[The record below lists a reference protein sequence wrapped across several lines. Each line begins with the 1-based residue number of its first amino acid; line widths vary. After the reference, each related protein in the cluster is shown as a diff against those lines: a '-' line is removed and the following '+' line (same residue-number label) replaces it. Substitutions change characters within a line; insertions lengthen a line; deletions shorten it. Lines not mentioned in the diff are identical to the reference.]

1 MSLLPP
7 VVSHCRWWLPPL
19 TSQCPGRS
27 TSEGTLPSTRKTS
40 LHGSGR
46 PRGWHTW
53 GRACRTQT
61 ACCGCPQA
69 AGIDGGCN
77 LAWEECACQGLSLFG
92 MRVGLKPQ
100 GKQPKPAEQCND
112 AGGMGCRGMGHKGMG
127 RMGMGCRGNGMH
139 GDGTHGDG
147 VQGDGTQGD
156 RADSP
161 HCPLVPFPGA
171 PCRGQG
177 VLPLQA
183 CCSDPSRI
191 RLSCQ
196 ETGIDKQAGGPESG
210 TGLANEEAR
219 SGVQGL
225 TPQPTCTSWHT
236 CLTPQGHVH
245 TPAQCVS

>member
-1 MSLLPP
+1 M
-7 VVSHCRWWLPPL
+7 
-19 TSQCPGRS
+19 
-27 TSEGTLPSTRKTS
+27 
-40 LHGSGR
+40 
-46 PRGWHTW
+46 
-53 GRACRTQT
+53 

-112 AGGMGCRGMGHKGMG
+112 AGGMGCRRMGRKGMGH
-127 RMGMGCRGNGMH
+127 MGMGCRGNGMH

-161 HCPLVPFPGA
+161 HCTLVHFPGA

-177 VLPLQA
+177 LLPLQA

-210 TGLANEEAR
+210 HRTCQRGGLVWGPGAHSSANLHLLAHLPDPSRAR
-219 SGVQGL
+219 PHSCSVCFLEDPARRDGQAHGAPLVLSPEHENPNKEPARGDRQEPGPLIGL
-225 TPQPTCTSWHT
+225 TSIPEPGRAVNQQ
-236 CLTPQGHVH
+236 L
-245 TPAQCVS
+245 